1 MIHYPAID
9 LRHGR
14 VVRLSQ
20 GNAAR
25 ETVYSPMIRGA
36 GLDVRGCRVR
46 RGSMWSD
53 LDRAF
58 GDGDNLKVV
67 ASIVEARGPR
77 CGSRRVADS
86 ARLPRSSP
94 PSRRGRR
101 AS

>member
-1 MIHYPAID
+1 MILYPAID

-25 ETVYSPMIRGA
+25 ETVYSHDPVAHASTFVAAGA
-36 GLDVRGCRVR
+36 SWLHVV
-46 RGSMWSD
+46 D

-67 ASIVEARGPR
+67 ASIVEALGTVARGW
-77 CGSRRVADS
+77 CGFFVDVGSKVLHLTS
-86 ARLPRSSP
+86 
-94 PSRRGRR
+94 
-101 AS
+101 

>member
-1 MIHYPAID
+1 MILYPAID

-25 ETVYSPMIRGA
+25 ETVYSHDPVAQAVDFRG
-36 GLDVRGCRVR
+36 R
-46 RGSMWSD
+46 RGSWLHVVD

-67 ASIVEARGPR
+67 AAIVEALGTEVECRPVAVFAPSPR
-77 CGSRRVADS
+77 SRRH
-86 ARLPRSSP
+86 
-94 PSRRGRR
+94 SRPGPL
-101 AS
+101 AW